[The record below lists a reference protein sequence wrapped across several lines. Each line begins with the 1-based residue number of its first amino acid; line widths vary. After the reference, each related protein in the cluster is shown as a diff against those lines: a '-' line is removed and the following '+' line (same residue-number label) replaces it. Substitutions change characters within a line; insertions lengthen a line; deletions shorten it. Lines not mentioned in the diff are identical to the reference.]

1 MLLST
6 IESQPQP
13 QNGFWDL
20 APHLLAIIGLD
31 GVVRRL
37 NPALE
42 QLLGY
47 SAEELNER
55 GLLAIVHERDRE
67 VAAAA
72 VRELAQGRR
81 DEIELELRVRC
92 RRGIEHTLLGSARV
106 CPERSLVY
114 VAANDVTERTRI
126 EREVS
131 LSQEL
136 AVGISASDHLEGA
149 LELVLR
155 RLCEEGGFVL
165 GQAWTREPDTPY
177 LEFAAAWP
185 RDADAVE
192 PFRSRSACMTFECTR
207 GLPGQAWAE
216 REPVWVDDMKAA
228 GMPRSRFARDVGIGA
243 ALAVPVQAGT
253 EVVAVLEFFTL
264 EVRARD
270 ETVTRLVSAAAA
282 QLGSTIVRKRAEQ
295 ALRRSEER
303 FRLLVES
310 VADYAI
316 VMLDRAGHVVSWNA
330 GAERITGY
338 GEEDI
343 LGYHV
348 SRFYTPEAVNR
359 GDPDRDLRAATRG
372 HPFQEC
378 DWRVRAD
385 GLRFRAQVT
394 VTALFNGSPEPHGYS
409 YVIRDVTE
417 QQRLDE
423 ELQRLGAV
431 VESSHDAI
439 FSLTPGT
446 HIVTS
451 WNAGAERLFG
461 YSPREMVGRPFT
473 ILVADE
479 QRDAFTQ
486 ALARVVDGN
495 DLDSHELEVLRK
507 NGGRM
512 FVELTV
518 SPIRHP
524 GGTVAGLSAIA
535 QDIDDRRI
543 AEQSMRQALGT
554 YLDSRVAEH
563 ILREGRGLCARE
575 ADVTMMFVDIRD
587 FTAYAER
594 FEPREVVQ
602 MLNCL
607 FDLAVPVIT
616 EHGGQ
621 VDKFVGD
628 GLLAVFGARGGSRDH
643 ADCAVEAAFELASRA
658 NARFQGDLEIAIG
671 IDSGSVVIGNVGGG
685 GRLDF
690 TVIGDA
696 VNTAARIEAATR
708 ETGDSIL
715 ISEQTRRRLWRAE
728 IRLEER
734 PPVRVKG
741 KQQPITV
748 FVPRCQREVAWTGPA
763 KAVAGAR

>member
-1 MLLST
+1 MLLT
-6 IESQPQP
+6 ATESQPQP

-31 GVVRRL
+31 GGVHRL

-47 SAEELNER
+47 TREELNER
-55 GLLAIVHERDRE
+55 GLSAVLDQRDRE
-67 VAAAA
+67 AAFAA

-81 DEIELELRVRC
+81 SEIELEVRVRC
-92 RRGIEHTLLGSARV
+92 RRGVEHTLLGSARV

-114 VAANDVTERTRI
+114 VAANDVTERSRI

-136 AVGISASDHLEGA
+136 AVGIGASDRLDRA

-155 RLCEEGGFVL
+155 RICEETGFAL
-165 GQAWTREPDTPY
+165 GQAWMREPDVPY

-185 RDADAVE
+185 RDADGIE
-192 PFRSRSACMTFECTR
+192 PFRSRSACMTFERTR
-207 GLPGQAWAE
+207 GLPGQAWAA

-228 GMPRSRFARDVGIGA
+228 DLPRARFARDVGIGA
-243 ALAVPVQAGT
+243 ALAVPVQAGA
-253 EVVAVLEFFTL
+253 EIVAVLEFFTL
-264 EVRARD
+264 EVRACD

-282 QLGSTIVRKRAEQ
+282 QLGTAIVRKRAEE

-330 GAERITGY
+330 GAERITGHT
-338 GEEDI
+338 EDDI

-359 GDPDRDLRAATRG
+359 GEPDRHLRAATRG
-372 HPFQEC
+372 RPFQDC

-394 VTALFNGSPEPHGYS
+394 VSALFNGSTEPRGYS

-417 QQRLDE
+417 QHRLDE
-423 ELQRLGAV
+423 ELHRLEAV
-431 VESSHDAI
+431 VESCHDAI
-439 FSLTPGT
+439 FSLTPRT

-461 YSPREMVGRPFT
+461 HSAREMTGRPFT
-473 ILVADE
+473 ILVPDEHREALAD
-479 QRDAFTQ
+479 

-495 DLDSHELEVLRK
+495 DLDSHELEVSRDH
-507 NGGRM
+507 GARM

-518 SPIRHP
+518 SPIRDAR
-524 GGTVAGLSAIA
+524 GEVTGLSAIA

-543 AEQSMRQALGT
+543 AEQSMKQALGT
-554 YLDSRVAEH
+554 YLDGRVAEH

-616 EHGGQ
+616 QHGGQ

-628 GLLAVFGARGGSRDH
+628 GLLAVFGSRGGDRDH
-643 ADCAVEAAFELASRA
+643 ADCAVEAAFELAARA
-658 NARFQGDLEIAIG
+658 GKRFQGDLEIAIG
-671 IDSGSVVIGNVGGG
+671 IDSGSVVVGNVGGG

-696 VNTAARIEAATR
+696 VNTASRIEAATR
-708 ETGDSIL
+708 ETGDAIL

-741 KQQPITV
+741 KQEPITV
-748 FVPRCQREVAWTGPA
+748 YVPRLQREVAWTGPA
-763 KAVAGAR
+763 KALAGER